1 MRKMKQKSV
10 LGGKTV
16 PLRCGLIAVHS
27 WMLRVPEDHF
37 VVLSVGK
44 LRALV
49 VQQNKEKRWSW
60 ELCI

>member
-1 MRKMKQKSV
+1 MRKKKQKSV
-10 LGGKTV
+10 LGGKTA
-16 PLRCGLIAVHS
+16 PLRCGFIAVHS

>member
-1 MRKMKQKSV
+1 MRKMKQKSL
-10 LGGKTV
+10 LGGKTAT
-16 PLRCGLIAVHS
+16 LRCGLIAVHS
-27 WMLRVPEDHF
+27 WMLRGPEDHF